1 MGKHLIKVKVN
12 GKLYEAEVEDRMLLV
27 QFLREVVGVRSV
39 HMGCE
44 SGYCGA
50 CTVIMNGKTV
60 KSCMVLAVQADGA
73 EIMTVEALSQDG
85 KLHPIQEAF
94 RENFAAQCGYCMPG
108 MIMSTYYLL
117 THNPNPTEDDI
128 KVALTGNI
136 CLCAGYQNIIKAVKK
151 AAEKIRAQT
160 KITS

>member
-1 MGKHLIKVKVN
+1 VGRHLVRIKVN

-27 QFLREVVGVRSV
+27 QFLRELAGARSV

-50 CTVIMNGKTV
+50 CTVIMNGKLV
-60 KSCMVLAVQADGA
+60 KSCMILAVQADGA
-73 EIMTVEALSQDG
+73 DIMTVEALSQDG

-108 MIMSTYYLL
+108 MIMATYYLL
-117 THNPNPTEDDI
+117 SHNPNPTEEEI
-128 KVALTGNI
+128 KEAITGNI
-136 CLCAGYQNIIKAVKK
+136 CLCAGYQNIVKAIKA
-151 AAEKIRAQT
+151 AAEKMRT
-160 KITS
+160 LSKI

>member
-1 MGKHLIKVKVN
+1 MGKRTVKIIVN
-12 GKLYEAEVEDRMLLV
+12 GTPYEAEVEDRMLLV
-27 QFLREVVGVRSV
+27 QFLREIANVKSV

-50 CTVIMNGKTV
+50 CTVIMNGKPV

-73 EIMTVEALSQDG
+73 EILTIEGLSKEG

-94 RENFAAQCGYCMPG
+94 IENFAPQCGYCIPG

-117 THNPNPTEDDI
+117 NNNPNPTEEDI
-128 KVALTGNI
+128 KNALTGN
-136 CLCAGYQNIIKAVKK
+136 LCMCNGYQNIIKAVKA
-151 AAEKIRAQT
+151 AAEKLRSG
-160 KITS
+160 KI

>member
-1 MGKHLIKVKVN
+1 VGRHLVRIKVN

-27 QFLREVVGVRSV
+27 QFLREVAGARSV

-50 CTVIMNGKTV
+50 CTVIMNGKLV
-60 KSCMVLAVQADGA
+60 KSCMILAVQADGA
-73 EIMTVEALSQDG
+73 DIMTVEALSQDG

-108 MIMSTYYLL
+108 MIMATYYLL
-117 THNPNPTEDDI
+117 SHNPNPTEEEI
-128 KVALTGNI
+128 KEAITGNI
-136 CLCAGYQNIIKAVKK
+136 CLCAGYQNIVKAIKA
-151 AAEKIRAQT
+151 A
-160 KITS
+160 SLLF

>member
-1 MGKHLIKVKVN
+1 MGRHLVRIKVN

-27 QFLREVVGVRSV
+27 QFLRELAGARSV

-50 CTVIMNGKTV
+50 CTVIMNGKLV
-60 KSCMVLAVQADGA
+60 KSCMMLAVQADGA
-73 EIMTVEALSQDG
+73 DIMTVEALSQDG

-108 MIMSTYYLL
+108 MIMATYYLL
-117 THNPNPTEDDI
+117 SHNPNPTEEEI
-128 KVALTGNI
+128 KEAITGNI
-136 CLCAGYQNIIKAVKK
+136 CLCAGYQNIVKAIKA
-151 AAEKIRAQT
+151 AAEKMRT
-160 KITS
+160 LSKI

>member
-1 MGKHLIKVKVN
+1 VGRHLVRIKVN

-27 QFLREVVGVRSV
+27 QFLREIAGARSV

-50 CTVIMNGKTV
+50 CTVIMNGKLV
-60 KSCMVLAVQADGA
+60 KSCMILAVQADGA
-73 EIMTVEALSQDG
+73 DIMTVEALSQDG

-108 MIMSTYYLL
+108 MIMATYYLL
-117 THNPNPTEDDI
+117 SHNPNPTEEEI
-128 KVALTGNI
+128 KEAITGNL
-136 CLCAGYQNIIKAVKK
+136 CLCAGYQNIVKAIKA
-151 AAEKIRAQT
+151 ASEKMRT
-160 KITS
+160 LSKI

>member
-1 MGKHLIKVKVN
+1 MGRHLVRIKVN

-27 QFLREVVGVRSV
+27 QFLRELAGARSV

-50 CTVIMNGKTV
+50 CTVIMNGKLV
-60 KSCMVLAVQADGA
+60 KSCMILAVQADGA
-73 EIMTVEALSQDG
+73 DIMTVEALSQDG

-108 MIMSTYYLL
+108 MIMATYYLL
-117 THNPNPTEDDI
+117 SHNPNPTEEEI
-128 KVALTGNI
+128 KEAITGNI
-136 CLCAGYQNIIKAVKK
+136 CLCAGYQNIVKAIKA
-151 AAEKIRAQT
+151 AAEKMRT
-160 KITS
+160 LSKI

>member
-1 MGKHLIKVKVN
+1 MGRHLVRIKVN

-27 QFLREVVGVRSV
+27 QFLREVAGARSV

-50 CTVIMNGKTV
+50 CTVIMNGKLV
-60 KSCMVLAVQADGA
+60 KSCMILAVQADGA
-73 EIMTVEALSQDG
+73 DIMTVETLSQDG

-108 MIMSTYYLL
+108 MIMATYYLL
-117 THNPNPTEDDI
+117 SHNPNPTEEEI
-128 KVALTGNI
+128 KEAITGNI
-136 CLCAGYQNIIKAVKK
+136 CLCAGYQNIVKAIKA
-151 AAEKIRAQT
+151 A
-160 KITS
+160 SLLF

>member
-1 MGKHLIKVKVN
+1 VGRHLVRIKVN

-27 QFLREVVGVRSV
+27 QFLREIAGARSV

-50 CTVIMNGKTV
+50 CTVIMNGKLV
-60 KSCMVLAVQADGA
+60 KSCMILAVQADGA
-73 EIMTVEALSQDG
+73 DIMTVETLSQDG

-108 MIMSTYYLL
+108 MIMATYYLL
-117 THNPNPTEDDI
+117 SHNPNPTEEEI
-128 KVALTGNI
+128 KEAITGNI
-136 CLCAGYQNIIKAVKK
+136 CLCAGYQNIVKAIKA
-151 AAEKIRAQT
+151 ASEKMRT
-160 KITS
+160 LSKI